1 MENNKKLQ
9 DSMSESQKIA
19 DERYQINEE
28 LKSLNKAKKIIH
40 HDPEFLL
47 FIFNIFFFSI
57 KD

>member
-1 MENNKKLQ
+1 
-9 DSMSESQKIA
+9 MSESQKIA

-47 FIFNIFFFSI
+47 VILNINFFF
-57 KD
+57 